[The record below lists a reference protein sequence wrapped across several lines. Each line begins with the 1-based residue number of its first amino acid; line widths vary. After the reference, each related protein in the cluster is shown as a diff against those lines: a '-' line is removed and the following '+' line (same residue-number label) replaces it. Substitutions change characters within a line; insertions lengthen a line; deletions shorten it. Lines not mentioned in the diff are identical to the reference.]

1 MYIILY
7 KFHNY
12 KQESEDIKLQS
23 SIISY
28 VILFFGVF
36 ALSTSAIFV
45 KLADAPATITAFY
58 RLFFATIMLLPFLL
72 INKRNRHEL
81 YSLSKK
87 QWGLG
92 LLSGLFLAVHYV
104 LWFESLNYTSVAS
117 STVIVTLQPLFSMVG
132 GYFLFKE
139 RFSKGAVIGCLVAI
153 AGSIVIGWQDF
164 QISGQAL
171 FGDILAF
178 IAAGVITAYFF
189 VGQHVRKKLSLIPY
203 SVIGYASS
211 ALFLCIFAFSQ
222 QTSFVDYSTQTWLS
236 FIGLAFIATILGQTI
251 FNWLLKWLSTSVI
264 SMSILGETIGTC
276 ILAYFILDEV
286 ISLQQ
291 GMGIAIILIGLALFL
306 LQQRN
311 NE

>member
-1 MYIILY
+1 L
-7 KFHNY
+7 K
-12 KQESEDIKLQS
+12 SPL
-23 SIISY
+23 ISY
-28 VILFFGVF
+28 TILFLGVF

-58 RLFFATIMLLPFLL
+58 RMLFAAVMLLPFLL
-72 INKRNRHEL
+72 VNKKNRKEL
-81 YSLSKK
+81 GSLSKK

-92 LLSGLFLAVHYV
+92 LLSGLFLAAHYL

-139 RFSKGAVIGCLVAI
+139 RFSKGAIIGCLVAI
-153 AGSIVIGWQDF
+153 AGSIVIGWKDF

-189 VGQHVRKKLSLIPY
+189 IGQYIRKMLSLIPY
-203 SVIGYASS
+203 SIIGYTSS
-211 ALFLCIFAFSQ
+211 ALFLSIFVFSQ
-222 QTSFVDYSTQTWLS
+222 QTSFVNYSIQTWLS

-291 GMGIAIILIGLALFL
+291 GIGIALILIGLALFL

-311 NE
+311 NK

>member
-1 MYIILY
+1 MKSPL
-7 KFHNY
+7 
-12 KQESEDIKLQS
+12 
-23 SIISY
+23 ISY
-28 VILFFGVF
+28 TILFLGVF

-58 RLFFATIMLLPFLL
+58 RMLFAAVMLLPFLL
-72 INKRNRHEL
+72 VNKKNYKEL
-81 YSLSKK
+81 GSLSKK
-87 QWGLG
+87 QLGLG
-92 LLSGLFLAVHYV
+92 LLSGLFLAAHYL

-139 RFSKGAVIGCLVAI
+139 RFSKGAIMGCLVAI

-189 VGQHVRKKLSLIPY
+189 IGQYIRKRLSLIPY
-203 SVIGYASS
+203 SIIGYTSS
-211 ALFLCIFAFSQ
+211 ALFLSIFVFSQ
-222 QTSFVDYSTQTWLS
+222 QTSFVNYSAQTWLS
-236 FIGLAFIATILGQTI
+236 FFGLAFIATILGQTI

-264 SMSILGETIGTC
+264 SMSILGETLGTC

-291 GMGIAIILIGLALFL
+291 GIGIVLILIGLALFL

-311 NE
+311 NT

>member
-1 MYIILY
+1 MKSPL
-7 KFHNY
+7 
-12 KQESEDIKLQS
+12 
-23 SIISY
+23 ISY
-28 VILFFGVF
+28 AILFLGVF

-45 KLADAPATITAFY
+45 KLADAPVAITAFY
-58 RLFFATIMLLPFLL
+58 RMFFAAVMLLPFLL
-72 INKRNRHEL
+72 VNKKNRKEL
-81 YSLSKK
+81 CSLSKN

-92 LLSGLFLAVHYV
+92 LLSGVLLAAHYV

-139 RFSKGAVIGCLVAI
+139 RFSNGAIMGCLVAI

-171 FGDILAF
+171 FGDLLAF
-178 IAAGVITAYFF
+178 IAAGIITAYFF
-189 VGQHVRKKLSLIPY
+189 IGQHVRKRLSLIPY
-203 SVIGYASS
+203 SVISYGSS
-211 ALFLCIFAFSQ
+211 TLLLGVFAFSQ
-222 QTSFVDYSTQTWLS
+222 QTPFFNYSVQTWWS

-251 FNWLLKWLSTSVI
+251 FNWLLKWLSTSII

-291 GMGIAIILIGLALFL
+291 GMGIALILIGLALFL

>member
-1 MYIILY
+1 MKSPL
-7 KFHNY
+7 
-12 KQESEDIKLQS
+12 
-23 SIISY
+23 ISY
-28 VILFFGVF
+28 TTLFLGVI

-58 RLFFATIMLLPFLL
+58 RMLFAAVMLLPFLL
-72 INKRNRHEL
+72 VNKRNRKEL
-81 YSLSKK
+81 GSLSKK

-92 LLSGLFLAVHYV
+92 LLSGLFLAAHYL

-139 RFSKGAVIGCLVAI
+139 RFSKGAIMGCLVAI
-153 AGSIVIGWQDF
+153 TGSIVIGWQDF

-189 VGQHVRKKLSLIPY
+189 IGQYIRKKLSLIPY
-203 SVIGYASS
+203 SIIGYTSS
-211 ALFLCIFAFSQ
+211 ALFLSIFVFSQ
-222 QTSFVDYSTQTWLS
+222 QISFVNYSTQTWLS

-264 SMSILGETIGTC
+264 SMSILGETFGTC

-291 GMGIAIILIGLALFL
+291 GIGIALILIGLAIFL

-311 NE
+311 NK

>member
-1 MYIILY
+1 MKSPL
-7 KFHNY
+7 
-12 KQESEDIKLQS
+12 
-23 SIISY
+23 ISY
-28 VILFFGVF
+28 MALFLGVF

-58 RLFFATIMLLPFLL
+58 RMFFATVMLLPFLF
-72 INKRNRHEL
+72 INKKNRKEL
-81 YSLSKK
+81 CSISKK

-92 LLSGLFLAVHYV
+92 LLSGVFLATHYV

-171 FGDILAF
+171 FGDIIAF
-178 IAAGVITAYFF
+178 VAAGVITAYFF
-189 VGQHVRKKLSLIPY
+189 IGQHVRKKLSLVPY
-203 SVIGYASS
+203 SVIGYGSS
-211 ALFLCIFAFSQ
+211 TLFLSIFAFSQ
-222 QTSFVDYSTQTWLS
+222 QIPFFDYSVQTWWS
-236 FIGLAFIATILGQTI
+236 FISLAFVATILGQTI

-291 GMGIAIILIGLALFL
+291 GVGIAIILIGLALFL
-306 LQQRN
+306 LQQKN

>member
-1 MYIILY
+1 MKSPL
-7 KFHNY
+7 
-12 KQESEDIKLQS
+12 
-23 SIISY
+23 ISY
-28 VILFFGVF
+28 TILFLGVF

-58 RLFFATIMLLPFLL
+58 RMLFTAVMLLPFLL
-72 INKRNRHEL
+72 VNKKNLKEL
-81 YSLSKK
+81 RYLSKK

-92 LLSGLFLAVHYV
+92 LLSGLFLAAHYL

-117 STVIVTLQPLFSMVG
+117 STVIVTLQPLFSVVG

-139 RFSKGAVIGCLVAI
+139 RFNKGAIIGCLVAI
-153 AGSIVIGWQDF
+153 AGSIVIGWKDF
-164 QISGQAL
+164 QIGGQAL

-189 VGQHVRKKLSLIPY
+189 IGQHVRKSLSLIPY
-203 SVIGYASS
+203 SIIGYTSS
-211 ALFLCIFAFSQ
+211 ALFLSIFVFSQ
-222 QTSFVDYSTQTWLS
+222 QTSFVNYSTQTWLS

-291 GMGIAIILIGLALFL
+291 GIGIALILIGLALFL
-306 LQQRN
+306 LEQRN
-311 NE
+311 NK

>member
-1 MYIILY
+1 M
-7 KFHNY
+7 
-12 KQESEDIKLQS
+12 QS
-23 SIISY
+23 LIISY

-72 INKRNRHEL
+72 INKKNRHEL
-81 YSLSKK
+81 NSLSKK

-92 LLSGLFLAVHYV
+92 LFSGLFLAAHYV

-153 AGSIVIGWQDF
+153 AGSIIIGWQDF

-189 VGQHVRKKLSLIPY
+189 VGHHVRKNLSLIPY
-203 SVIGYASS
+203 SVISYGSS
-211 ALFLCIFAFSQ
+211 TLLLGVFAFNQ
-222 QTSFVDYSTQTWLS
+222 QTPFFNYSVQTWWS
-236 FIGLAFIATILGQTI
+236 FIGLAIIATILGQTI

-291 GMGIAIILIGLALFL
+291 GIGIAIILIGLALFL
-306 LQQRN
+306 LTAKK
-311 NE
+311 

>member
-1 MYIILY
+1 LKSPLIYYM
-7 KFHNY
+7 
-12 KQESEDIKLQS
+12 
-23 SIISY
+23 
-28 VILFFGVF
+28 ILFFGVF

-45 KLADAPATITAFY
+45 KLADAPAAITAFY
-58 RLFFATIMLLPFLL
+58 RMFFAAVMLLPFLL
-72 INKRNRHEL
+72 VNKKNRQEL
-81 YSLSKK
+81 RLLSKK

-92 LLSGLFLAVHYV
+92 LLSGIFLAAHYV

-139 RFSKGAVIGCLVAI
+139 RFSKGAIIGCLVAI

-171 FGDILAF
+171 FGDIIAF
-178 IAAGVITAYFF
+178 IAAGIITAYFF
-189 VGQHVRKKLSLIPY
+189 IGQHVRKRLSLIPY
-203 SVIGYASS
+203 SVISYGSS
-211 ALFLCIFAFSQ
+211 TLLLGVFAFSQ
-222 QTSFVDYSTQTWLS
+222 QTPFFNYSVQTWWS
-236 FIGLAFIATILGQTI
+236 FIGLAFIATLLGQTI
-251 FNWLLKWLSTSVI
+251 FNWLLKWLSTSII
-264 SMSILGETIGTC
+264 SMSILGEIIGTC

-291 GMGIAIILIGLALFL
+291 GMGIALILIGLALFL

>member
-1 MYIILY
+1 MKSPL
-7 KFHNY
+7 
-12 KQESEDIKLQS
+12 
-23 SIISY
+23 ISY
-28 VILFFGVF
+28 TILFLGVF

-58 RLFFATIMLLPFLL
+58 RMLFTAVMLLPFLL
-72 INKRNRHEL
+72 VNKKNRKEIR
-81 YSLSKK
+81 SLSKN

-92 LLSGLFLAVHYV
+92 LLSGLFLATHYL

-139 RFSKGAVIGCLVAI
+139 RFSKGAIMGCLVAI

-189 VGQHVRKKLSLIPY
+189 IGQHVRKRLSLIPY
-203 SVIGYASS
+203 SIIGYTSS
-211 ALFLCIFAFSQ
+211 ALFLSIFVFSQ
-222 QTSFVDYSTQTWLS
+222 QTSFVNYSKQTWLS

-276 ILAYFILDEV
+276 ILAYLILDEV

-291 GMGIAIILIGLALFL
+291 GIGIALILIGLALFL

-311 NE
+311 TNK

>member
-1 MYIILY
+1 M
-7 KFHNY
+7 
-12 KQESEDIKLQS
+12 QS
-23 SIISY
+23 LITSY

-72 INKRNRHEL
+72 INKKNRHEL

-92 LLSGLFLAVHYV
+92 LLSGLFLAAHYV

-139 RFSKGAVIGCLVAI
+139 RFSNGAVIGCLVAI
-153 AGSIVIGWQDF
+153 AGSIIIGWQDF
-164 QISGQAL
+164 KISGQAL

-189 VGQHVRKKLSLIPY
+189 VGHHVRKKLSLIPY
-203 SVIGYASS
+203 SVIGYGSS
-211 ALFLCIFAFSQ
+211 TLLLGVFAFNQ
-222 QTSFVDYSTQTWLS
+222 QTPFFNYSVQTWWS

-291 GMGIAIILIGLALFL
+291 GMGIVIILMGLALFL

-311 NE
+311 KEK